1 MGRMAPRTQ
10 KEVPPELLRQGEFE
24 GMIRRVTYE
33 SEDGAFKVVTFRL
46 ADGKEFKV
54 AGKLFGAAQGEPLRI
69 KGSWKEHPTHGWT
82 FNADSYLAITPTSE
96 DALLA
101 YLGSGLIKG
110 VRKRTAQK
118 IIDHFGEKTL
128 EVLDEAPELLVEVP
142 TISRKM
148 ARRISDQWGQ
158 HREQREAMIQLK
170 GHGLTNALA
179 TRLLQHYGDNAAGVI
194 RANPYRVGLEV
205 KYIGF
210 VKADEI
216 AARMGIARDA
226 PERREAAFVHLLD
239 QASNE
244 GHTFLPREEL
254 LERAGRM
261 LDTGVEDLTT
271 SLGEAVA
278 KKYLTEVNLDEGRLV
293 YFMPSL
299 HKCEVGTAAYLFE
312 LMRQARPLL
321 PGNVDES
328 IAHFEEKYR
337 FRLAPQQHDAL
348 RSAAG
353 GGVCVITGGPGT
365 GKTTLV
371 RALLHLIRNTSLRV
385 ALCSPT
391 GRAAQRLAE
400 TTRQQAATI
409 HRLLKWNASTGRF
422 IHSPENRLEVDLL
435 IVDEASML
443 DIPLAWSLL
452 GALPPGATVVF
463 VGDVDQLPSV
473 GPGNFLR
480 DVIESGR
487 TRVTRLE
494 VIFRQARESLIITNS
509 HRINQGFSLRM
520 PEPGD
525 EKADFFF
532 VERREP
538 ADIHEALLTM
548 VTERIP
554 RKLSC
559 DPVEDIQ
566 ILSPMRRGALG
577 TQELNLALQER
588 LNPGGE
594 SILQGFP
601 FRMGDKVIQGSN
613 NYDLDV
619 YNGDVGRIDGVD
631 RESRLV
637 RIRFGRREVHYPYD
651 SLDELELAYA
661 ITIHKSQGSEYPAT
675 LVILHTSHYVMLKR
689 NLIYTAVTRGK
700 KLVVMIGNKRALQLG
715 IANQSEGERMTALR
729 HWLTHPP
736 DGGDLFGTA
745 P

>member
-1 MGRMAPRTQ
+1 MGNAVRRNQ
-10 KEVPPELLRQGEFE
+10 KPVPPELLRRNEFE
-24 GMIRRVTYE
+24 GIIRRLTFE

-46 ADGKEFKV
+46 ADGREFKA

-69 KGSWKEHPTHGWT
+69 KGAWKEHPTHGWT
-82 FNADSYLAITPTSE
+82 FNADSYLAITPTSQ

-142 TISRKM
+142 TISNRM
-148 ARRISDQWGQ
+148 ARRISDQWAQ

-170 GHGLTNALA
+170 GFGLTNALA
-179 TRLLQHYGDNAAGVI
+179 TRLLQHYGDNAAGVL

-261 LDTGVEDLTT
+261 LDTGAEELAT
-271 SLGEAVA
+271 SLDEAVA
-278 KKYLTEVNLDEGRLV
+278 KKYLTEVSLDEGRV
-293 YFMPSL
+293 AYFMPSL
-299 HKCEVGTAAYLFE
+299 YKCEMGTAARLAG
-312 LMRQARPLL
+312 LVQQAKPLVRGDIDGL
-321 PGNVDES
+321 
-328 IAHFEEKYR
+328 IAQFEEKYR

-348 RSAAG
+348 RSVAG

-371 RALLHLIRNTSLRV
+371 RAILHLLAKTALRV

-400 TTRQQAATI
+400 TTRRQAATI

-422 IHSPENRLEVDLL
+422 IHSPENQLEIDLL
-435 IVDEASML
+435 IVDEASMV

-452 GALPPGATVVF
+452 GAVPQGATVVF

-480 DVIESGR
+480 DLIESGR
-487 TRVTRLE
+487 ARVTRLE
-494 VIFRQARESLIITNS
+494 VIFRQASQSLIITNS
-509 HRINQGFSLRM
+509 HRINQGFSLRL

-538 ADIHEALLTM
+538 QAIQDALLAM

-554 RKLSC
+554 RKLGC

-566 ILSPMRRGALG
+566 ILSPMRRGPLG
-577 TQELNLALQER
+577 TQELNLLLQET
-588 LNPGGE
+588 LNSGGE
-594 SILQGFP
+594 PLSPGMP
-601 FRMGDKVIQGSN
+601 FRLGDKVIQGSN

-637 RIRFGRREVHYPYD
+637 RVRFGRREVHYPYD
-651 SLDELELAYA
+651 GLDELELAYA

-675 LVILHTSHYVMLKR
+675 IVLLHTGHYVMLKR
-689 NLIYTAVTRGK
+689 NLVYTAATRGRR
-700 KLVVMIGNKRALQLG
+700 LVVMIGTRRALQLG

-736 DGGDLFGTA
+736 GHDDLFGTA
-745 P
+745 